1 MSTPSKSTPS
11 QHPRIQPENMNYK
24 DLLTQTITQT
34 MLARGRARR
43 QIGVLGAVVVV
54 IGVLWGWDGLWGGV
68 WEGDKFGIVQAWGA

>member
-1 MSTPSKSTPS
+1 
-11 QHPRIQPENMNYK
+11 
-24 DLLTQTITQT
+24 